1 MMDSHNQGARS
12 TANPFKVL
20 IAGGCYSGLAAA
32 INLLDKCDS
41 ALDARIPVHITIVD
55 ERSGFCTPRHR
66 LPLALSDK
74 EYADKC
80 WVDFADVKIL
90 QRPDVRFVHGRVQKV
105 DPATRTATIRES
117 AAEADSTET
126 YDYFIAATGLR
137 RAWPVVPQ
145 SLTRKTYLLEAGRH
159 IDAVR
164 GSKHPVLVVG
174 GGAVGIEMAAELKM
188 VAPDVRVTLAHSR
201 AKLLSAEPLPD
212 DVKDRALELVR
223 EAGVETLMEHRLLSA
238 LPLKPEGELGHA
250 DSGYEVEFTNG
261 HKMTASVVIEAISRS
276 VPSTDYLPPAALDAD
291 SGLVNIRPTM
301 QIQAAG
307 GDDDPEIIPNADRH
321 FAIGDLINWSGIKR
335 CGAAMHEGRF
345 AGLNIHQLM
354 LQELSLASSSSE
366 SGEKHVPE
374 FQELAEIPP
383 MIGLAVGKKGLSYG
397 PDVGMKSG
405 EDVLKLFFEDDL
417 GFRIVWDYLRL
428 GQDPAK
434 V

>member
-1 MMDSHNQGARS
+1 MMDSHNQGVRS

-41 ALDARIPVHITIVD
+41 ALDSRIPVSITIVD
-55 ERSGFCTPRHR
+55 ERSGFFHVIGS
-66 LPLALSDK
+66 PLALSSK

-105 DPATRTATIRES
+105 DPASRTATILDS
-117 AAEADSTET
+117 ASQTEQSET

-137 RAWPVVPQ
+137 RVWPVVPQ
-145 SLTRKTYLLEAGRH
+145 SLTRKTYLLEAGQH

-164 GSKHPVLVVG
+164 SSAHPVLVVG

-188 VAPDVRVTLAHSR
+188 VQPNVQVTLAHSR
-201 AKLLSAEPLPD
+201 DKLLSAEPLPD

-223 EAGVETLMEHRLLSA
+223 EAGVDTLMGHRLQSSR
-238 LPLKPEGELGHA
+238 PLESGEGY
-250 DSGYEVEFTNG
+250 DVEFTNG
-261 HKMTASVVIEAISRS
+261 HKMVASVVIEAISRS
-276 VPSTDYLPPAALDAD
+276 VPATDYLPRAALTDEH
-291 SGLVNIRPTM
+291 LVRIRPTM
-301 QIQAAG
+301 QLAPAEG
-307 GDDDPEIIPNADRH
+307 LPEAEADRH
-321 FAIGDLINWSGIKR
+321 FAVGDLIAWSGIKR

-354 LQELSLASSSSE
+354 LQELSAFSSSGSE
-366 SGEKHVPE
+366 EKHKPE
-374 FQELAEIPP
+374 FQELQEIPP

-397 PDVGMKSG
+397 PDVGMDSG
-405 EDVLKLFFEDDL
+405 EEVLKLFFGDDL
-417 GFRIVWDYLRL
+417 GFKIVWDYLRL
-428 GQDPAK
+428 GQDPVK

>member
-1 MMDSHNQGARS
+1 MMDSLNQGVRS

-41 ALDARIPVHITIVD
+41 ALDARIPVSITIVD
-55 ERSGFCTPRHR
+55 ERSGFFHVIGS
-66 LPLALSDK
+66 PLALSSK

-80 WVDFADVKIL
+80 WVDFSDVKLL

-105 DPATRTATIRES
+105 DPATRTATFLES
-117 AAEADSTET
+117 SSEQPTEEK

-145 SLTRKTYLLEAGRH
+145 SLTRKTYLREAGQH

-164 GSKHPVLVVG
+164 GSRHPVLVVG

-201 AKLLSAEPLPD
+201 DKLLSAEPLPD

-223 EAGVETLMEHRLLSA
+223 EAGVETLMNHRLLSS
-238 LPLKPEGELGHA
+238 LPLKPEGA
-250 DSGYEVEFTNG
+250 DSGFEVEFTNG

-276 VPSTDYLPPAALDAD
+276 VPSTDYLPAAALDTD
-291 SGLVNIRPTM
+291 TGLVNIRPTM
-301 QIQAAG
+301 QIQLS
-307 GDDDPEIIPNADRH
+307 EESELLPNADRH
-321 FAIGDLINWSGIKR
+321 FAVGDLIHWSGIKR

-354 LQELSLASSSSE
+354 LQELSSFSSSE
-366 SGEKHVPE
+366 KKHEPV

-383 MIGLAVGKKGLSYG
+383 MIGLAVGKMGLSYG
-397 PDVGMKSG
+397 PDEGDEVGG
-405 EDVLKLFFEDDL
+405 GCVEVVLW
-417 GFRIVWDYLRL
+417 G
-428 GQDPAK
+428 
-434 V
+434 